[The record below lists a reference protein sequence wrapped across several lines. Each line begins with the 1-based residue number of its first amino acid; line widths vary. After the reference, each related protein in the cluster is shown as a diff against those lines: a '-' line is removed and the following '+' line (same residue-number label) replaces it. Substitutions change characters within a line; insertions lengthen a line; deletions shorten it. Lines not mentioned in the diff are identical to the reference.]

1 MTVLIVSSATDPA
14 SINIK
19 NKLLDLTSWDN
30 IDTFCNNPV
39 YRLLKRKDI
48 IIVTIQDN
56 KIHHE
61 GLDREVKDVLGIKP
75 KQAIFISR
83 HTSKTG
89 TPTLTT
95 HPIGNYG
102 DAQFGGRQ
110 RTLVNSSPHLMT
122 QLLRLLKK
130 NAKQA
135 QLYHKVCF
143 EVTHHGPYLDIPTL
157 FIEIGS
163 REEEWKKIEPAQVV
177 SQSLLELLEQHQHEK
192 DLLDNTP
199 ILLGIG
205 GGHYAPR
212 FTDVAFEKNVAF
224 GHMIPTYQIDAG
236 NIDEEMFEQALN
248 KTPNVQ
254 GIYFHK
260 KALKKSQVSNIKK
273 WFQDKGIQV
282 ISSKELPNLG

>member
-1 MTVLIVSSATDPA
+1 MTVLIVSSTTDPA

-19 NKLLDLTSWDN
+19 NKLLDLTSWDI

-48 IIVTIQDN
+48 IIITIQDN

-61 GLDREVKDVLGIKP
+61 ELDKEVKDVLGIKP

-83 HTSKTG
+83 HTSRTG

-110 RTLVNSSPHLMT
+110 RTLVNSSPHFMT

-157 FIEIGS
+157 FLEIGS

-177 SQSLLELLEQHQHEK
+177 SQSLLELLERHQYKK
-192 DLLDNTP
+192 DLLDTTP

-212 FTDVAFEKNVAF
+212 FTDVAVEKNVAF
-224 GHMIPTYQIDAG
+224 GHMIPTYQIDVGA
-236 NIDEEMFEQALN
+236 IDEEMFEQALN

-260 KALKKSQVSNIKK
+260 KTLKKSQVSYIKK
-273 WFQDKGIQV
+273 WFYNKGIQT
-282 ISSKELPNLG
+282 ISSKELSNL